1 MERCS
6 RRKKEWGEGTV
17 NPKILICDDNP
28 SVHESINILLSAE
41 DMDTISVYNGEDAL
55 TILRGGG
62 IDLVILDIM
71 LPVMSG
77 TEVCREIRRTSDVP
91 IIMLSALGSESNR
104 IQGLR
109 LGADDYVTKPFS
121 PLEITE
127 RVRAILRRTRKLTN
141 QKELHFAGL
150 TVNPDAYTVSVNE
163 QKIDVTPSEVKML
176 IYFIKNAGKV
186 LSREQLLNAVW
197 GFDYCGDSRAVDS
210 QIARLRKKLPMENA
224 RFEIESVYGIGYKLE
239 EIV

>member
-1 MERCS
+1 M
-6 RRKKEWGEGTV
+6 

-28 SVHESINILLSAE
+28 SVHESISILLSAE
-41 DMDTISVYNGEDAL
+41 NMDTISVYNGEDAL
-55 TILRGGG
+55 TILHGGG

-71 LPVMSG
+71 LPAKSG

-127 RVRAILRRTRKLTN
+127 RVRAILRRTRKLSN
-141 QKELHFAGL
+141 QKELHFAEL
-150 TVNPDAYTVSVNE
+150 TVNPDAYTASINDR
-163 QKIDVTPSEVKML
+163 KLDVTPSEVKML
-176 IYFIKNAGKV
+176 IYFIKNAEKA

-210 QIARLRKKLPMENA
+210 QIVRLRKKISSENVH
-224 RFEIESVYGIGYKLE
+224 FKIESVYGVGYKLE

>member
-1 MERCS
+1 
-6 RRKKEWGEGTV
+6 
-17 NPKILICDDNP
+17 
-28 SVHESINILLSAE
+28 VHESISILLSAE
-41 DMDTISVYNGEDAL
+41 DIDTISVYNGEDAL
-55 TILRGGG
+55 AVLRGGG
-62 IDLVILDIM
+62 IDLMILDIM
-71 LPVMSG
+71 LPGMSG

-141 QKELHFAGL
+141 QKELHFAEL
-150 TVNPDAYTVSVNE
+150 TVNPDAYTASVNNR
-163 QKIDVTPSEVKML
+163 KLDVTPNEVKML
-176 IYFIKNAGKV
+176 VYFIKNAGKA

-210 QIARLRKKLPMENA
+210 QIVRLRRKLSSENIH
-224 RFEIESVYGIGYKLE
+224 FKIESVYGIGYKLE
-239 EIV
+239 EIT

>member
-1 MERCS
+1 M
-6 RRKKEWGEGTV
+6 

-28 SVHESINILLSAE
+28 SVHESISILLSAE
-41 DMDTISVYNGEDAL
+41 EMDTISVYNGEDAL
-55 TILRGGG
+55 TLLRGGG

-71 LPVMSG
+71 LPAMSG
-77 TEVCREIRRTSDVP
+77 TEVCREIRRTSDIP
-91 IIMLSALGSESNR
+91 IILLSALGSESNR

-127 RVRAILRRTRKLTN
+127 RVRAILRRTCKLTA
-141 QKELHFAGL
+141 QKELHFAEL
-150 TVNPDAYTVSVNE
+150 TVNPDAYTAIANG
-163 QKIDVTPSEVKML
+163 QKLDVTPSEVKML
-176 IYFIKNAGKV
+176 VYFIKNAGTV

-210 QIARLRKKLPMENA
+210 QIVRLRKKLSA
-224 RFEIESVYGIGYKLE
+224 KSVHIKIESVYGIGYKLE

>member
-1 MERCS
+1 M
-6 RRKKEWGEGTV
+6 

-28 SVHESINILLSAE
+28 SVHESISILLSAE

-62 IDLVILDIM
+62 IDLIILDIM
-71 LPVMSG
+71 LPAMSG
-77 TEVCREIRRTSDVP
+77 TEVCREIRRASDIP

-121 PLEITE
+121 PLELTE

-141 QKELHFAGL
+141 QKELHFGEL
-150 TVNPDAYTVSVNE
+150 TVNPDAYTASVNE
-163 QKIDVTPSEVKML
+163 RKLDVTPSEIKML
-176 IYFIKNAGKV
+176 VYFIKNAGKV

-210 QIARLRKKLPMENA
+210 QIVRLRRKLSSENTHLK
-224 RFEIESVYGIGYKLE
+224 IESVYGVGYKLE

>member
-1 MERCS
+1 M
-6 RRKKEWGEGTV
+6 

-28 SVHESINILLSAE
+28 SVHESISILLSAE
-41 DMDTISVYNGEDAL
+41 DIDTISVYNGEDAL
-55 TILRGGG
+55 AVLRGGG
-62 IDLVILDIM
+62 IDLMILDIM
-71 LPVMSG
+71 LPGMSG

-141 QKELHFAGL
+141 QKELHFAEL
-150 TVNPDAYTVSVNE
+150 TVNPDAYTASVNNR
-163 QKIDVTPSEVKML
+163 KLDVTPNEVKML
-176 IYFIKNAGKV
+176 VYFIKNAGKA

-210 QIARLRKKLPMENA
+210 QIVRLRRKLSSENIH
-224 RFEIESVYGIGYKLE
+224 FKIESVYGIGYKLE
-239 EIV
+239 EIT